1 MTLIL
6 NVLHK
11 DFSVIAGDKLLNA
24 SGPATLSMSGLTIK
38 LPTGGKIHG
47 AYPKVIT
54 SKGGSTAVG
63 SAGVVAEHT
72 YLEGVRSAEAPS
84 EALRAVREAA
94 YGAFNFHERDRLLAS
109 EGQMINESMVSFF
122 DVEKKAFWTFIL
134 TYTRFESHQFAYARR
149 QNATAQIFSI
159 GSGNGTLHEK
169 VPEEDFNAFVASIE
183 TEWTEEAIG
192 VWLDQ
197 LFGVV
202 GEHNDTVSV
211 EYDAWI
217 ATRDVPKFRPL
228 CRIIKSANP
237 PP

>member
-1 MTLIL
+1 MTVTLIL

-11 DFSVIAGDKLLNA
+11 DFSVLAGDKLLNA
-24 SGPATLSMSGLTIK
+24 SGPATLSMGGLTIK
-38 LPTGGKIHG
+38 LLNGGKIHG

-54 SKGGSTAVG
+54 SKGGHTAIG

-72 YLEGVRSAEAPS
+72 YLEAARDAETPG

-94 YGAFNFHERDRLLAS
+94 YGAFNFHERDGLLAS
-109 EGQMINESMVSFF
+109 EGQMINESVVSFF
-122 DVEKKAFWTFIL
+122 DVEKEAFWTFIL
-134 TYTRFESHQFAYARR
+134 KYTRFELHQFAYARR

-159 GSGNGTLHEK
+159 GSGNATLHEK

-192 VWLDQ
+192 VWLDH

-202 GEHNDTVSV
+202 GEYNDTVSV
-211 EYDAWI
+211 DYDAWI
-217 ATRDVPKFRPL
+217 ATRDVPEFRLL
-228 CRIIKSANP
+228 CRNI
-237 PP
+237 